1 MRKTA
6 RDRYTQP
13 TQCKLGGLP
22 SNLADSAWSNG
33 NQDPELQKCWVQRA
47 PGFPCL
53 GQLEGTGKSLR
64 EACQGMWECRDST
77 SDSDDLSTLSGTP
90 PRNRVT
96 NAVSCPAYFSVNFIH
111 GVLSFTTR
119 RTVGSLVFYMP
130 HSRGP
135 FGGRRGLRGNNGS
148 SPRLSEGWRR
158 GRSVR
163 DGNGS
168 INRRNTQGRRKATEN
183 KNQKKNKQKS
193 SDWIQGQNSVTW

>member
-47 PGFPCL
+47 PGFPSL

-111 GVLSFTTR
+111 GCCPSRPGGLWGALCFTR
-119 RTVGSLVFYMP
+119 HTVVVHSEGEEDFEGTMGVHLGSLKD
-130 HSRGP
+130 
-135 FGGRRGLRGNNGS
+135 GGGAEA
-148 SPRLSEGWRR
+148 SEMEM
-158 GRSVR
+158 V
-163 DGNGS
+163 
-168 INRRNTQGRRKATEN
+168 A
-183 KNQKKNKQKS
+183 
-193 SDWIQGQNSVTW
+193 